1 MKQAN
6 TVFHQLLKYLPRHRF
21 QAAVD
26 RHHGDRRIRSI
37 SCWDQLVALL
47 FGQLAGSRSLRD
59 LVTGF
64 NSKSAHHYH
73 LGTRTVRRSSL
84 SDANSNRPT
93 EAFQETFFY
102 LLEQVRNKLPKC
114 DAGEMVRLIDSTTID
129 LNLNQFKWADFR
141 STKAGIKLHTVYD
154 PKAEVPVYFAM
165 TNAKVN
171 DRKAL
176 EHLPMMAG
184 MTYVVDRAYNDYAWY
199 YALTQQ
205 GSVFVGRMKR
215 NALYEVLETK
225 PAIGEGILRDEVI
238 QLSSS
243 KAKIAC
249 PAPMRRIQF
258 CRKEDGKILDF
269 ITNDMNRS
277 AQEIADLYKQRWQIE
292 LFFKWIK
299 QNLKIKTFIGR
310 SENAVMIQVLV
321 ALISYLLLKLA
332 QLGCYSKMGLQKT
345 ARLIGINLTSRRSLI
360 ALLQPDPGPSSLRK
374 NDEGPQQFDINYA

>member
-1 MKQAN
+1 MKHSN

-21 QAAVD
+21 QEAVD
-26 RHHGDRRIRSI
+26 RHQGDRRIRSM
-37 SCWDQLVALL
+37 SCWDQLTALL
-47 FGQLAGSRSLRD
+47 FGQLTGSRSLRD

-84 SDANSNRPT
+84 SDANSHRPT
-93 EAFQETFFY
+93 AVFQETFFY

-114 DAGEMVRLIDSTTID
+114 DASEMVRLIDSSTID
-129 LNLNQFKWADFR
+129 LNLNQFEWADFR

-154 PKAEVPVYFAM
+154 PNAEIPVYFAM

-176 EHLPMMAG
+176 HQLPMMAG

-199 YALTQQ
+199 YTLTQQ
-205 GSVFVGRMKR
+205 GSVFVGRMKK

-225 PAIGEGILRDEVI
+225 PAMSEGILSDEVI
-238 QLSSS
+238 QLSSR
-243 KAKIAC
+243 KAKKAC
-249 PAPMRRIQF
+249 PTPMRRIKF
-258 CRKEDGKILDF
+258 CRKDDGKILEF
-269 ITNDMNRS
+269 ITNDMQRS

-299 QNLKIKTFIGR
+299 QNLKVKTFIGR

-321 ALISYLLLKLA
+321 ALITYLLLKLA
-332 QLGCYSKMGLQKT
+332 QLGCHSKMGLQSIV
-345 ARLIGINLTSRRSLI
+345 RLIGINLTSRRSLI
-360 ALLQPDPGPSSLRK
+360 ALLQPDPGLNSSHK
-374 NDEGPQQFDINYA
+374 NEDCPQQFGLIYA

>member
-141 STKAGIKLHTVYD
+141 STKAGIKLYTV
-154 PKAEVPVYFAM
+154 
-165 TNAKVN
+165 
-171 DRKAL
+171 
-176 EHLPMMAG
+176 
-184 MTYVVDRAYNDYAWY
+184 
-199 YALTQQ
+199 
-205 GSVFVGRMKR
+205 
-215 NALYEVLETK
+215 
-225 PAIGEGILRDEVI
+225 
-238 QLSSS
+238 
-243 KAKIAC
+243 
-249 PAPMRRIQF
+249 
-258 CRKEDGKILDF
+258 
-269 ITNDMNRS
+269 
-277 AQEIADLYKQRWQIE
+277 
-292 LFFKWIK
+292 
-299 QNLKIKTFIGR
+299 
-310 SENAVMIQVLV
+310 
-321 ALISYLLLKLA
+321 
-332 QLGCYSKMGLQKT
+332 
-345 ARLIGINLTSRRSLI
+345 
-360 ALLQPDPGPSSLRK
+360 
-374 NDEGPQQFDINYA
+374 

>member
-1 MKQAN
+1 MKHSN

-21 QAAVD
+21 QEAVD
-26 RHHGDRRIRSI
+26 RHQGDRRIRSM
-37 SCWDQLVALL
+37 SCWDQLTALL
-47 FGQLAGSRSLRD
+47 FGQLTGSRSLRD

-84 SDANSNRPT
+84 SDANSHRPT
-93 EAFQETFFY
+93 AVFQETFFY

-114 DAGEMVRLIDSTTID
+114 DASEMVRLIDSSTID
-129 LNLNQFKWADFR
+129 LNLNQFEWADFR

-154 PKAEVPVYFAM
+154 PNAEIPVYFAM

-176 EHLPMMAG
+176 HQLPMMAG

-199 YALTQQ
+199 YTLTQQ
-205 GSVFVGRMKR
+205 GSVFVGRMKK

-225 PAIGEGILRDEVI
+225 PAMSEGILSDEVI
-238 QLSSS
+238 QLSSR
-243 KAKIAC
+243 KAKKAC
-249 PAPMRRIQF
+249 PTPMRRIKF
-258 CRKEDGKILDF
+258 CRKDDGKILEF
-269 ITNDMNRS
+269 ITNDMQRS

-299 QNLKIKTFIGR
+299 QNLKVKTFIGR

-321 ALISYLLLKLA
+321 ALITYLLLKLA
-332 QLGCYSKMGLQKT
+332 QLGCHSKMGLQSIV
-345 ARLIGINLTSRRSLI
+345 RLIGINLTSRRSLI
-360 ALLQPDPGPSSLRK
+360 ALLQPDPGPNSLQK
-374 NDEGPQQFDINYA
+374 NEDCPQQFGLIYA